1 MNPFLSSRL
10 PECVDEER
18 GEDRARHHDDR
29 LLAGR
34 LEREQEKVLRWGS
47 KSSIDFL
54 KKNFFLLLV
63 TQLLLSHES
72 WLNKSSI
79 GTTAGLFYH
88 LFFKQY

>member
-34 LEREQEKVLRWGS
+34 LEREQEKVLR
-47 KSSIDFL
+47 
-54 KKNFFLLLV
+54 
-63 TQLLLSHES
+63 
-72 WLNKSSI
+72 
-79 GTTAGLFYH
+79 
-88 LFFKQY
+88 

>member
-18 GEDRARHHDDR
+18 GEDRARHHNDR

-47 KSSIDFL
+47 NSAIDFFYFII
-54 KKNFFLLLV
+54 FFLLLV
-63 TQLLLSHES
+63 TQLLISHES
-72 WLNKSSI
+72 CLNKSI
-79 GTTAGLFYH
+79 GPPAG

>member
-1 MNPFLSSRL
+1 MMNLFLSSRL

-18 GEDRARHHDDR
+18 GEDRARHHNDR

-47 KSSIDFL
+47 NSAIDFFNL
-54 KKNFFLLLV
+54 LFFLLLV
-63 TQLLLSHES
+63 TQLLISHES
-72 WLNKSSI
+72 WLNKSI
-79 GTTAGLFYH
+79 GPPAGLLHH

>member
-1 MNPFLSSRL
+1 MMNPFLSSRL

-18 GEDRARHHDDR
+18 GEDRARHHNDR

-47 KSSIDFL
+47 NSAIDFL
-54 KKNFFLLLV
+54 FYYYFLLLV
-63 TQLLLSHES
+63 TQLLISHES
-72 WLNKSSI
+72 CLNKSI
-79 GTTAGLFYH
+79 GPPAG

>member
-18 GEDRARHHDDR
+18 GEDRARHHNDR

-47 KSSIDFL
+47 NSAIDFFIL
-54 KKNFFLLLV
+54 LFFLLLV
-63 TQLLLSHES
+63 TQLLISHES
-72 WLNKSSI
+72 WLNKSI
-79 GTTAGLFYH
+79 GPPAG